1 MNEDRLA
8 PRGSFGTALI
18 QAHTV
23 STGEGPDERPVS
35 LNPAEV
41 LATMMDFPG
50 SVALAELLDEPL
62 PRTTP
67 SPQAILMGER
77 LLDDVRARL
86 DALEPLALKPL
97 SGRRAPALLHPHEY
111 LEVLRRYGF
120 KRPGAT
126 APEGTE
132 GEPAAETVEP
142 PPESPAVPLTRL
154 IDELGTP
161 FASALGT
168 SLRQAQAHIATLRWE
183 IAHDIRALGPTADR
197 LERIDAALTR
207 AMQGKMGELLDRME
221 YAARLTFERACTHA
235 LMELPAE
242 FTEED
247 LSDWSEENGWLGRYR
262 ERCIR
267 MTKALFGHQRRG
279 LEGLLRAAI
288 EPGHP
293 LEVEHSPFDA
303 SFDASATQRED
314 T

>member
-18 QAHTV
+18 QAHNISPGV
-23 STGEGPDERPVS
+23 ALDERPVS
-35 LNPAEV
+35 QNPAEV
-41 LATMMDFPG
+41 LATLMDFPG
-50 SVALAELLDEPL
+50 SVALAELLEEPV
-62 PRTTP
+62 PASAPTA
-67 SPQAILMGER
+67 QAISMGER
-77 LLDDVRARL
+77 LLEDVRARL

-97 SGRRAPALLHPHEY
+97 SGRRAPTLLLPHEY
-111 LEVLRRYGF
+111 LALLERHGF
-120 KRPGAT
+120 ERSEDTEQPSDSEQR
-126 APEGTE
+126 APQKLQ
-132 GEPAAETVEP
+132 A
-142 PPESPAVPLTRL
+142 LF
-154 IDELGTP
+154 DELGMP

-207 AMQGKMGELLDRME
+207 AMQAKMGELLDRME
-221 YAARLTFERACTHA
+221 YAAQLTFERACTHA
-235 LMELPAE
+235 LMELPVDFGEADL
-242 FTEED
+242 TEW
-247 LSDWSEENGWLGRYR
+247 SDENGWLGRYR

-288 EPGHP
+288 EPGHA
-293 LEVEHSPFDA
+293 LEG
-303 SFDASATQRED
+303 ED

>member
-18 QAHTV
+18 QAPSI
-23 STGEGPDERPVS
+23 STGIGLEERPVS
-35 LNPAEV
+35 QNPAEV
-41 LATMMDFPG
+41 LATLMDFPG

-62 PRTTP
+62 PGGAP
-67 SPQAILMGER
+67 SPQALLLGER
-77 LLDDVRARL
+77 LLEDVRARL

-97 SGRRAPALLHPHEY
+97 SGRRAPSLWMPHEY
-111 LEVLRRYGF
+111 LAVLRRHGF
-120 KRPGAT
+120 EPRFERPVEDTDQADPTSEDVLALRPQSLT
-126 APEGTE
+126 A
-132 GEPAAETVEP
+132 
-142 PPESPAVPLTRL
+142 L
-154 IDELGTP
+154 IDDLGTP

-221 YAARLTFERACTHA
+221 YAAQLTFERACKHA
-235 LMELPAE
+235 LMELPAG
-242 FTEED
+242 FGEED
-247 LSDWSEENGWLGRYR
+247 LAEWSEENGWLGRYR
-262 ERCIR
+262 ERCVR

-288 EPGHP
+288 EPGHAP
-293 LEVEHSPFDA
+293 DGELAPFEV
-303 SFDASATQRED
+303 TQGED